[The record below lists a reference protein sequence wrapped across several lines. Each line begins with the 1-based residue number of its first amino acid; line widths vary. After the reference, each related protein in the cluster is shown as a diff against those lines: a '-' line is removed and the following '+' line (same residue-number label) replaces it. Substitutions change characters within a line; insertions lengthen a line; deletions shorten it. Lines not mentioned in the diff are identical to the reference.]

1 MEQADKSI
9 GELDINNPNFWEN
22 YREWQNNLS
31 NKELDDTD
39 YREME
44 QDANDYV
51 LDSWGF

>member
-1 MEQADKSI
+1 MGQTDKKFS
-9 GELDINNPNFWEN
+9 ELAINNPNFWEN

-44 QDANDYV
+44 QEANDYAV
-51 LDSWGF
+51 DSWGF